1 MNKNI
6 SLNSQ
11 IQISKDAVSRNL
23 QGEMVILNLQTN
35 VYCGLDQIGARIW
48 QLINE
53 HKSLK
58 KVLDKLVE
66 EYEVTEEEGT
76 KDLLNFISLLQE
88 KELIEA

>member
-23 QGEMVILNLQTN
+23 QGEMVILNLKTN

-76 KDLLNFISLLQE
+76 KDLLNFISMLQE